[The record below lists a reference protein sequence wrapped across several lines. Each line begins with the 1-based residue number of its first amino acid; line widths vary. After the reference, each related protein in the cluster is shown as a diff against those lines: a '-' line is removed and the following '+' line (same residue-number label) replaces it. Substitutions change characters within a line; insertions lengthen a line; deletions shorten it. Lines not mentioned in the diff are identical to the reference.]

1 MAWQR
6 GLTLNAARQDGLF
19 EHVEAQAI
27 AVLKHCKA
35 TQALITTEVVG
46 QDSAPGQRVDPR
58 G

>member
-6 GLTLNAARQDGLF
+6 GLTLNAAHQDGPF
-19 EHVEAQAI
+19 EHVKAHAI
-27 AVLKHCKA
+27 ALLKHYKA
-35 TQALITTEVVG
+35 IQALLTTEVVG